1 MKGLASLLA
10 FASIWFFAIIAM
22 GFLARAMFELA
33 SVGWNLWP

>member
-1 MKGLASLLA
+1 MKELASLIA